1 MASADSE
8 KQPSVPDGPIPSTT
22 SRVRRNGT
30 VSGVLRHCAHEC
42 MPQGKGGWVRN
53 QINKKSTKQGCGLDL
68 GPWITHLALLKND
81 SEVDVYYLPRLLVD
95 KDVVTMPIAD
105 TEDMADN
112 AVDSN

>member
-1 MASADSE
+1 M
-8 KQPSVPDGPIPSTT
+8 
-22 SRVRRNGT
+22 
-30 VSGVLRHCAHEC
+30 
-42 MPQGKGGWVRN
+42 
-53 QINKKSTKQGCGLDL
+53 
-68 GPWITHLALLKND
+68 THLALLKND